1 MLCECFDQGHTERPD
16 VGGCGERRGSGFGSV
31 VSLELAR
38 CFAGFTDGE
47 QSIAGKFEL
56 IGGGENIG
64 RFDPRMNE
72 AIAVEINEN
81 IEHRFEHFASFGSS
95 KRALGK
101 NLREVFFGMLHHHEE
116 TIPVFEAAA
125 ADFEDAKQMGMS
137 ELFYAAP
144 ESELQIGGGTS
155 GNKFDRG
162 FLRLRIGELREEN
175 GGVFRT
181 RQVPP
186 QPESIVDDLTFAL
199 FPEIA

>member
-1 MLCECFDQGHTERPD
+1 
-16 VGGCGERRGSGFGSV
+16 
-31 VSLELAR
+31 
-38 CFAGFTDGE
+38 
-47 QSIAGKFEL
+47 
-56 IGGGENIG
+56 
-64 RFDPRMNE
+64 
-72 AIAVEINEN
+72 
-81 IEHRFEHFASFGSS
+81 
-95 KRALGK
+95 LGK

-199 FPEIA
+199 FPEIAHSAPPTENSRELADGDTSSCVARNRRKNTAATRAGLERLDLRFAGAWGRALVGYILA